1 LIPSTAIR
9 AEAPQELPETPP
21 PFKAGDSAHAALQP
35 DIPTVPPG
43 VTVEKL
49 HAGRRN
55 LSRELVDA
63 LEQLILTRHWQAGD
77 KLPTEAEIVRQF
89 QVSRTVVREALS
101 RLQAAGL
108 VETRHGIGTFVLE
121 PRPAAMFTLDPDELK
136 TSFEVLAIL
145 ELRIS
150 LETETAGLAAARRSD
165 ANLLLMRR
173 ALDDFEQNVARCE
186 STVGPDFRFHQE
198 IAEATGNRYFAEIIN
213 YLGTTILPRTRLP
226 STRVPPDQ
234 LTHYLQRVN
243 REHETIYDAIAR
255 RDSDFARA
263 AMRIH
268 LTNSRERLRRAQEAS

>member
-1 LIPSTAIR
+1 MINTLA
-9 AEAPQELPETPP
+9 AEAGQRTGKTAAETNGAFPP
-21 PFKAGDSAHAALQP
+21 PAA
-35 DIPTVPPG
+35 VPARA
-43 VTVEKL
+43 V
-49 HAGRRN
+49 GRRN
-55 LSRELVDA
+55 LSRELVQS
-63 LEQLILTRHWQAGD
+63 LEQLILTQHWRPGD

-108 VETRHGIGTFVLE
+108 VATRHGIGTFVLE
-121 PRPAAMFTLDPDELK
+121 PRPPAMFRLDPADME
-136 TSFEVLAIL
+136 TSFEVLAVL

-165 ANLLLMRR
+165 ANLAVMRA
-173 ALDDFEQNVARCE
+173 ALDDFNSNVARSE
-186 STVGPDFRFHQE
+186 TTVAPDFRFHQE

-226 STRVPPDQ
+226 SSRIPPDQ
-234 LTHYLQRVN
+234 LTSYLQRVN
-243 REHETIYDAIAR
+243 REHEQIFDAIAR
-255 RDSDFARA
+255 RDTDFARA